1 MEKSEQE
8 LVEALTTGDIAAFE
22 AILARYEQAI
32 WNHLRRLTGSV
43 DDATDLTQETF
54 VKLYQKR
61 HLVDPGGSFKNWL
74 YRVATNTAYDAM
86 RKKHHIIE
94 VSIDDN
100 DEPSETIPPE
110 LAYSIA
116 EEKILFHD
124 IEKALSNIAPHYRN
138 ILLLYYREGFGYEE
152 LSVLL
157 DLPLNTVKTHLR
169 RAKQSLREHLQNY
182 G

>member
-1 MEKSEQE
+1 MEKSEKE
-8 LVEALTTGDIAAFE
+8 LIEALITGEIAAFE
-22 AILARYEQAI
+22 AILTRYEKAI
-32 WNHLRRLTGSV
+32 WNHLRRLTGST

-54 VKLYQKR
+54 IKLYQKR
-61 HLVDPGGSFKNWL
+61 HLVDPRGNFKNWL

-86 RKKHHIIE
+86 RKKHHIVE

-100 DEPSETIPPE
+100 DDSSETIFPE
-110 LAYSIA
+110 LAYSIT
-116 EEKILFHD
+116 EEKILSHD
-124 IEKALSNIAPHYRN
+124 IEQALSKIAPHYRN

-157 DLPLNTVKTHLR
+157 NIPLNTIKTHLR
-169 RAKQSLREHLQNY
+169 RAKQSLQEHLQNY

>member
-1 MEKSEQE
+1 MERSEEE
-8 LVEALTTGDIAAFE
+8 LVETLVTGDIAAFE
-22 AILARYEQAI
+22 VILTRYEKAI
-32 WNHLRRLTGSV
+32 WNHLRRLTGSTE
-43 DDATDLTQETF
+43 DATDLTQETF
-54 VKLYQKR
+54 IKLYQKR
-61 HLVDPGGSFKNWL
+61 HLVDPAGNFKNWL

-94 VSIDDN
+94 VPIDN
-100 DEPSETIPPE
+100 SDESPETIPPE
-110 LAYSIA
+110 LAYSIT
-116 EEKILFHD
+116 EEKILSHD
-124 IEKALSNIAPHYRN
+124 IEQALSKITPHYRN

-157 DLPLNTVKTHLR
+157 EIPLNTVKTHLR